1 VRSYDDGM
9 AGRKPRRWFTPPRW
23 TGAFTDF
30 FDRRMDRMAG
40 SPEKAIRIT
49 DTWLDRALRN
59 HGPDSWKTVN
69 TMEAA
74 AMRRDG
80 IGDHQNAL
88 GLRHHV
94 LLKRREHLGPEH
106 RQTLSAEY
114 ALSGTLLA
122 LDRADEARPHVDHV
136 LECYMVEL
144 GPDDPATLAAL
155 ERSARIQVQ
164 LGETAEGVLKYRR
177 AITGLRDGGDEQLA
191 ELATINLGRLLLG
204 RGDNEEALAVF
215 RELVDVQG
223 RLLGPDDPATLASLR
238 DLALT
243 LARLGRLREA
253 KVVAENLADG
263 TARVHGVDH
272 ESTKDA
278 RLLLDRI
285 EASLQ
290 SE

>member
-1 VRSYDDGM
+1 
-9 AGRKPRRWFTPPRW
+9 
-23 TGAFTDF
+23 
-30 FDRRMDRMAG
+30 MDRVAG
-40 SPEKAIRIT
+40 SPEKAIRMT
-49 DTWLDRALRN
+49 DSWLDRALRT

-80 IGDHQNAL
+80 VGDHQNAL

-94 LLKRREHLGPEH
+94 LAKRREHLGPEH

-122 LDRADEARPHVDHV
+122 LDRAGEARPYVDHV
-136 LECYMVEL
+136 LECYMAEL
-144 GPDDPATLAAL
+144 GPDDPASLAAL
-155 ERSARIQVQ
+155 ERSARIQVL

-177 AITGLRDGGDEQLA
+177 AITGLRDSGDEQRA
-191 ELATINLGRLLLG
+191 QLATINLGRLLLG
-204 RGDNEEALAVF
+204 RGDYEEALAVF
-215 RELVDVQG
+215 RELVDIQG
-223 RLLGPDDPATLASLR
+223 HLLGPDDPATLASLR

-243 LARLGRLREA
+243 LARMGRLREA
-253 KVVAENLADG
+253 KVVAENLADRA
-263 TARVHGVDH
+263 ARVHGDDH
-272 ESTKDA
+272 GSTQDA

-290 SE
+290 AE